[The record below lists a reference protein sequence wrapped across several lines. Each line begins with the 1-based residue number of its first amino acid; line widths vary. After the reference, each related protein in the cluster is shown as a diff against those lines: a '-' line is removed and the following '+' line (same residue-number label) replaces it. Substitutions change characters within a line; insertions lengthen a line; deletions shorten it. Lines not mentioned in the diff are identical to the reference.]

1 MVSTHKLA
9 TAGRHTLK
17 VWAVTP
23 GVVLERIVID
33 TGTAKAPGVRP
44 SYLGPI
50 ESPTAAQR

>member
-1 MVSTHKLA
+1 VSSRHTIGKP
-9 TAGRHTLK
+9 GRHTLK

-33 TGTAKAPGVRP
+33 TGTASVPGVRP

-50 ESPTAAQR
+50 ESPRAGK